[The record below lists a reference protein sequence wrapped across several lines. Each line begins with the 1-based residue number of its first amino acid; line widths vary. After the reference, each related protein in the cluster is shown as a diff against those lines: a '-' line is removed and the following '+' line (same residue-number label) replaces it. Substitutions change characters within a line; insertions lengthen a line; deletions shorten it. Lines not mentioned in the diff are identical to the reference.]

1 MQSKQPNHQ
10 DNSQM
15 DMNDSSNSGYM
26 EDSFEGI
33 SRVFSD
39 MEIIHESETNVVAR
53 AKRYGRW
60 WLLKALRPEL
70 ALQEA
75 FRQRLRKEFELTAQF
90 QHPSIVTT
98 VGLEAVEGLGECIVM
113 EYVEGRDLATVLAR
127 GDTSSY
133 NKRRMAAELLEAV
146 EYIHAKGIVHRDLKP
161 QNIMVTDNG
170 GHVKLVDFGL
180 ADSDSHAVLKQ
191 PAGTP
196 RYMSPEQKAVPRADV
211 RNDIYSLGVIL
222 GQMNLGGVYPKV
234 VKRCLRPA
242 DQRYQNVSEL
252 IADISRRKKKR
263 RQVTAACLLVPV
275 VVLMAIMCW
284 QWNTQRQTV
293 LRQQAMMQKQAEEM
307 DAQRRKMTSL
317 EEAARKAQAG
327 QAAGLETLGRLKD
340 SLDILASDN
349 KLLREKE
356 KTEGERKRR
365 IDEAKQRGCDIVD
378 DAMWKFGL
386 HEGSAAF
393 PERFIGVVQN
403 CADIERAKG
412 KFRQTLANTFTEQE
426 TVEIMVALDQH
437 QKDLSNKKWKELK
450 R

>member
-1 MQSKQPNHQ
+1 
-10 DNSQM
+10 M
-15 DMNDSSNSGYM
+15 DISDSSNSGYM

-33 SRVFSD
+33 SRVFTD
-39 MEIIHESETNVVAR
+39 MEIIRESETNVVAR

-70 ALQEA
+70 TLQEA
-75 FRQRLRKEFELTAQF
+75 FRQRLRKEFDVTAQL
-90 QHPSIVTT
+90 QHPAIVTT
-98 VGLEAVEGLGECIVM
+98 VGLETVEGLGECIVT
-113 EYVEGRDLATVLAR
+113 EFVEGHDLATVLAR
-127 GDTSSY
+127 GDTLLF

-180 ADSDSHAVLKQ
+180 ADSDSHTVLKQ

-196 RYMSPEQKAVPRADV
+196 KYMSPEQKAVPRADV

-242 DQRYQNVSEL
+242 DLRYQNVSEL
-252 IADISRRKKKR
+252 IADISRQKKKR
-263 RQVTAACLLVPV
+263 RQVTAACLLVPI
-275 VVLMAIMCW
+275 VVLMAIMTL
-284 QWNTQRQTV
+284 QWNAQRQTV
-293 LRQQAMMQKQAEEM
+293 LQQQTTMQKQSEEM
-307 DAQRRKMTSL
+307 DAQRRKMSSL
-317 EEAARKAQAG
+317 EEEARKAQAG
-327 QAAGLETLGRLKD
+327 QAAQQETLGRLKD
-340 SLDILASDN
+340 SIEVLASDN
-349 KLLREKE
+349 KQLRERE
-356 KTEGERKRR
+356 KTEVEQRRR
-365 IDEAKQRGCDIVD
+365 IDNAKQRGCDIVD

-426 TVEIMVALDQH
+426 IVEIMVALDQH
-437 QKDLSNKKWKELK
+437 QKDLSHKKWKELK